1 MSDQEEFEYF
11 DEAGNPVDPS
21 DLAEYEVVD
30 EAPAVTP
37 PAPSPPQH
45 RIPKALIAIGA
56 VGVLAI
62 GGGIAYGLHNLGN
75 ESTAA
80 DVRAGVSSK
89 AASASS
95 AYRSESSAV
104 ESSVR
109 QAIPIRACQGDVEK
123 AGPSGD
129 LEMRILSYID
139 LPPSMTGRI
148 KPQID
153 EEASRVQMVQTAP
166 SDLGV
171 YWDER
176 DAPLSK
182 TGWWKVSVET
192 GTGRPVIAG
201 EAPGTGHDVPYS
213 GACKAHF
220 DSGLYRV
227 TGKGIPLG
235 AKAAGVGTAP
245 MVNVAALMVDGS
257 SGTSP
262 VATDDG
268 KPQIVWL
275 VVRDRLLR
283 TQLVRP
289 GDDTESSSPA
299 ASTEPADG
307 EG

>member
-1 MSDQEEFEYF
+1 MSEYEYV
-11 DEAGNPVDPS
+11 DENGNPVDPA

-30 EAPAVTP
+30 DAPAPAAAP
-37 PAPSPPQH
+37 PAPH
-45 RIPKALIAIGA
+45 RVPKALLALGA
-56 VGVLAI
+56 VAVLAV
-62 GGGIAYGLHNLGN
+62 GGGIAYGLHSIGDQ
-75 ESTAA
+75 STVA
-80 DVRAGVSSK
+80 DVKAGVSSK

-104 ESSVR
+104 ESSVQ

-123 AGPSGD
+123 AGLGGD
-129 LEMRILSYID
+129 LEMRILSYVD

-148 KPQID
+148 TPQID

-166 SDLGV
+166 TDLGV

-213 GACKAHF
+213 GACKTHF
-220 DSGLYRV
+220 DAGSYRV
-227 TGKGIPLG
+227 VGKGIPLG
-235 AKAAGVGTAP
+235 AKATGAGTS
-245 MVNVAALMVDGS
+245 MVNVAALMVDGA
-257 SGTSP
+257 SGISP
-262 VATDDG
+262 LATDDG

-275 VVRDRLLR
+275 VVRDRLLK
-283 TQLVRP
+283 TELMRP
-289 GDDTESSSPA
+289 GDSPSSSSVP
-299 ASTEPADG
+299 TPDG

>member
-1 MSDQEEFEYF
+1 MPEYEYV
-11 DEAGNPVDPS
+11 DEQGNPVDPAS
-21 DLAEYEVVD
+21 LDDYEVVD
-30 EAPAVTP
+30 ETPVATP
-37 PAPSPPQH
+37 PAPAPPQH
-45 RIPKALIAIGA
+45 RIPKALMAIGA
-56 VGVLAI
+56 VAALTI
-62 GGGIAYGLHNLGN
+62 GGGVVYGLHSVGN
-75 ESTAA
+75 QSTVG
-80 DVRAGVSSK
+80 DVKAGVSSK

-104 ESSVR
+104 ESSVQ
-109 QAIPIRACQGDVEK
+109 QAIPIRACQGDVTK

-166 SDLGV
+166 TDLGV

-201 EAPGTGHDVPYS
+201 EAPGTGHDVPYP
-213 GACKAHF
+213 GACKARF

-235 AKAAGVGTAP
+235 AKAAGVGTSSS
-245 MVNVAALMVDGS
+245 MVNVAALMVDGA

-268 KPQIVWL
+268 KPPIVWL

-289 GDDTESSSPA
+289 GDDTESSSSA
-299 ASTEPADG
+299 ATTEPADG

>member
-1 MSDQEEFEYF
+1 
-11 DEAGNPVDPS
+11 
-21 DLAEYEVVD
+21 
-30 EAPAVTP
+30 
-37 PAPSPPQH
+37 
-45 RIPKALIAIGA
+45 
-56 VGVLAI
+56 
-62 GGGIAYGLHNLGN
+62 
-75 ESTAA
+75 
-80 DVRAGVSSK
+80 
-89 AASASS
+89 
-95 AYRSESSAV
+95 
-104 ESSVR
+104 
-109 QAIPIRACQGDVEK
+109 
-123 AGPSGD
+123 
-129 LEMRILSYID
+129 
-139 LPPSMTGRI
+139 MTGRI

-166 SDLGV
+166 TDLGV

-182 TGWWKVSVET
+182 SGWWKVSVET

-220 DSGLYRV
+220 DAGPYRV
-227 TGKGIPLG
+227 VGKGIPLG
-235 AKAAGVGTAP
+235 AKATGAGTS
-245 MVNVAALMVDGS
+245 MVNVAALIVDGS

-289 GDDTESSSPA
+289 GDDTSSSSPA
-299 ASTEPADG
+299 STTEPADG

>member
-21 DLAEYEVVD
+21 DLDGYEVVD
-30 EAPAVTP
+30 ETPGATP
-37 PAPSPPQH
+37 PAPH
-45 RIPKALIAIGA
+45 RIPKALIALGA
-56 VGVLAI
+56 VAALAI
-62 GGGIAYGLHNLGN
+62 GGGIAYGLHTVGN
-75 ESTAA
+75 QSTVA
-80 DVRAGVSSK
+80 DVKAGVSSK

-104 ESSVR
+104 ESSVQ

-129 LEMRILSYID
+129 LEMKSLSYVD
-139 LPPSMTGRI
+139 LPPAMTGRI

-166 SDLGV
+166 TDLGV

-182 TGWWKVSVET
+182 TGWWKVAVET

-201 EAPGTGHDVPYS
+201 EAPGTGHDVPYH
-213 GACKAHF
+213 GACKTHF
-220 DSGLYRV
+220 DSGLYRL
-227 TGKGIPLG
+227 TGKGVPLG
-235 AKAAGVGTAP
+235 AKAAGAGTS

-262 VATDDG
+262 LATDDG

-289 GDDTESSSPA
+289 GDDTESSSS
-299 ASTEPADG
+299 ASTTEPADG